1 MPGESSGAFQ
11 LRVITGLSLLGLV
24 LLLVWHPHSAFRGG
38 FTLFVGV
45 IAGVGLF
52 EYYALARARSLPVE
66 AAGGTVIGVLVV
78 LTAHFGHLA
87 WVNAALYAGCIVVAA
102 LQIVHQRQS
111 IPGLTASIF
120 GLLYVG
126 WFAAHF
132 VLLRTSFAAGAGL
145 VTLLIVAVAVTDTA
159 AYFTGRAVGRHKL
172 TPLSPKKTWEGA
184 AGGFVFTMV
193 GVVFIHYLR
202 QRYQWPALPA
212 WTFWQYAVAGA
223 LLSVTSQIGDIA
235 ESLLKRDAGVK
246 DSGAFFPGHG
256 GVLDR
261 CDGFLFAAPA
271 LYYMAVLIS

>member
-1 MPGESSGAFQ
+1 
-11 LRVITGLSLLGLV
+11 
-24 LLLVWHPHSAFRGG
+24 
-38 FTLFVGV
+38 
-45 IAGVGLF
+45 
-52 EYYALARARSLPVE
+52 
-66 AAGGTVIGVLVV
+66 
-78 LTAHFGHLA
+78 
-87 WVNAALYAGCIVVAA
+87 
-102 LQIVHQRQS
+102 
-111 IPGLTASIF
+111 
-120 GLLYVG
+120 
-126 WFAAHF
+126 
-132 VLLRTSFAAGAGL
+132 
-145 VTLLIVAVAVTDTA
+145 
-159 AYFTGRAVGRHKL
+159 
-172 TPLSPKKTWEGA
+172 
-184 AGGFVFTMV
+184 MV